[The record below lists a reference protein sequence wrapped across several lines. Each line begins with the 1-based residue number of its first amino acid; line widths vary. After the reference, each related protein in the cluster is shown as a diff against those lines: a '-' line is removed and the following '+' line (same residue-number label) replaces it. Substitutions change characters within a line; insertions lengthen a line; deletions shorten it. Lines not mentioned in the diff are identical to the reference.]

1 MGKFPFQTL
10 FAALLLLALAFS
22 VHDRPAAQAQNQ
34 AQSGLQLS
42 CESNSNQQLDTL
54 RAAAGPSPNCLIK
67 VAKK

>member
-1 MGKFPFQTL
+1 LGKFPFQTL

-22 VHDRPAAQAQNQ
+22 VHDRSAAQAQNE
-34 AQSGLQLS
+34 AQSGLELS

-54 RAAAGPSPNCLIK
+54 RPAASRSLNCPIK